1 LIELQA
7 YLFANLFLLL
17 QESFGDLAANYEEFI
32 EPPLEQVLDS
42 MSKHITASIAD
53 RVAVNKCVATKL
65 AADGVIHED
74 SIHLNCNVHP
84 LDSVSSKARAACKAQ
99 GLMGVS
105 FGKDCAA
112 ANLLH
117 NLSKMRHKQG
127 TGNPVGFKAFL
138 SKQEIPLKEF
148 PRYVGI
154 YCMHVVFHLAGLF
167 ILKCL

>member
-1 LIELQA
+1 MIELQA
-7 YLFANLFLLL
+7 YLFTNLFLFL
-17 QESFGDLAANYEEFI
+17 QDSIRDLAANYAEFVKQ
-32 EPPLEQVLDS
+32 PVEQVLDS
-42 MSKHITASIAD
+42 MSKHITASISD

-99 GLMGVS
+99 GLVGVS

-127 TGNPVGFKAFL
+127 TGDPVGFKAFL
-138 SKQEIPLKEF
+138 RKKQIPLGEF
-148 PRYVGI
+148 PRYVGNR
-154 YCMHVVFHLAGLF
+154 MHVVFHLAGL
-167 ILKCL
+167 